1 MVIVAWAVVAA
12 CLTLLGFI
20 GAVIILYMVELY
32 KVLRG
37 L

>member
-1 MVIVAWAVVAA
+1 MVIVAWGVVAV
-12 CLTLLGFI
+12 CLALLGFI
-20 GAVIILYMVELY
+20 GAVIILYMVESY